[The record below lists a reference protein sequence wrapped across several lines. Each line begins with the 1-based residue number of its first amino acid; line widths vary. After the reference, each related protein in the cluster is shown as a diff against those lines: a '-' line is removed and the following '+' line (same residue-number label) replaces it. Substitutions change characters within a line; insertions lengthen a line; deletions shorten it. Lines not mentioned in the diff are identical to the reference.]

1 MDWAQD
7 PANTPEQLYRD
18 YPTYVAA
25 LVVDMMATAK
35 QQEAQMTSDVLEALP
50 AGARMHGLAF
60 RMKSPDSLARKLNDR
75 CEKSPLRDPEQIA
88 DGITDVVRYTTISD
102 PDRVVAT
109 ARTMAD
115 RLTERGWTVT
125 EVENSYLPGNQYKD
139 LHMLA
144 RHSSGRVAELQ
155 FHTEA
160 SQKVKDTTHADYEAV
175 RDPKLPVTER
185 AALVEK
191 MTAVW
196 AQVPTP
202 AGIAELA
209 ELGGCEV
216 TPKRYVPPK
225 TNRGRDAQ

>member
-1 MDWAQD
+1 MCRSGEECGRGCTDHRRQLKSIDDLRPESAADRPDVDWAQD

-125 EVENSYLPGNQYKD
+125 EVENSYLPGNQYKG

-160 SQKVKDTTHADYEAV
+160 SRRSRT
-175 RDPKLPVTER
+175 P
-185 AALVEK
+185 
-191 MTAVW
+191 
-196 AQVPTP
+196 PTP
-202 AGIAELA
+202 TTKPSATRNCRSPSG
-209 ELGGCEV
+209 
-216 TPKRYVPPK
+216 PPWW
-225 TNRGRDAQ
+225 RR